1 MLYVGP
7 EVLMP
12 LVSVVAAIGGA
23 ILMFWRRLMK
33 GFRAVARFTTRLVR
47 RTP

>member
-12 LVSVVAAIGGA
+12 LVSVLAAIGGA
-23 ILMFWRRLMK
+23 ILMFWRKLMK
-33 GFRAVARFTTRLVR
+33 GARAAARFTARLVR